1 MIGFEHGLYL
11 EAFVQK
17 FVAVAVVAGVLT
29 AGLGFSS
36 VGWSQAKNPTVDELI
51 GALKLGAGASRG
63 SKPVPAAGASTQPSA
78 AAPSAVT
85 PRATVAAVPQAA
97 PASGPG
103 IYNMN
108 ILFVTGSAELTPDAE
123 TAVGIIGQALKNPV
137 LADNK
142 FRIEGH
148 TDTVGSPD
156 NNRVLSE
163 RRAAMVVKVLIEKYG
178 IPASRLEAIGVGQE
192 GLSVPTGDQV
202 PEPRNR
208 RVRLINISG

>member
-1 MIGFEHGLYL
+1 M
-11 EAFVQK
+11 QK

-29 AGLGFSS
+29 TGLGFSS
-36 VGWSQAKNPTVDELI
+36 VGWSQAKNPSVDELI

-63 SKPVPAAGASTQPSA
+63 SKPVPAASATTQPSV

-85 PRATVAAVPQAA
+85 PRATVAAVSQAA

-103 IYNMN
+103 VYNMN
-108 ILFVTGSAELTPDAE
+108 ILFVSGSAELTPDAE
-123 TAVGIIGQALKNPV
+123 IAVGIIGQALKNPA

-148 TDTVGSPD
+148 TDTVGNPD
-156 NNRVLSE
+156 ANRVLSE
-163 RRAAMVVKVLIEKYG
+163 RRAAMVVKVLIEKFG

-202 PEPRNR
+202 AEPRNR